1 MEFKC
6 IKKCGEECQRRIGI
20 ALFTLISL
28 LSVGSL
34 IGVLINI

>member
-6 IKKCGEECQRRIGI
+6 IKKCGEACQRRIGI
-20 ALFTLISL
+20 VLFALIAL